1 MKTISSNTKIALAL
15 TACALALTA
24 CTPAAKTS
32 IPMSTLTPPVSQAPP
47 PSANPGSLYS
57 LGDSS
62 FLFEDNR
69 ARRVGDIVMVNIIEN
84 STGQNTAKTKSN
96 RTSSTNM
103 GVSAFFN
110 NTSMDASPIDLLTG
124 ADINNLGMKSPVGA
138 HPQIATTSTNNLT
151 TDGSTQRSSQVT
163 ATVGCRIINVLPGPV
178 FQIEGARQT
187 RVNDENQILVV
198 RGLIRPTDIAQDN
211 TIPSSALAD
220 AQVEYYGEGSLGDRQ
235 KPGWLTRV
243 MDNIYPF

>member
-1 MKTISSNTKIALAL
+1 MRTISPTTKVALAL
-15 TACALALTA
+15 TACAWAMSA
-24 CTPAAKTS
+24 CTPAAKTAM
-32 IPMSTLTPPVSQAPP
+32 PTLTPPVSQAPP

-84 STGQNTAKTKSN
+84 SQGKNTAKTKSN
-96 RTSSTNM
+96 RTSTTNM
-103 GVSAFFN
+103 GVSAYFN
-110 NTSMDASPIDLLTG
+110 KPDFDASPIDLLTG
-124 ADINNLGMKSPVGA
+124 TGVAPMGMKGRVGA
-138 HPQIATTSTNNLT
+138 SPQIASSSNNQLT
-151 TDGSTQRSSQVT
+151 TDGSTERTSKVT
-163 ATVGCRIINVLPGPV
+163 STVGCRIVSVLPGPV

-187 RVNDENQILVV
+187 RVNDETQILVV

-220 AQVEYYGEGSLGDRQ
+220 AQVEYYGEGVLGDRQ

>member
-1 MKTISSNTKIALAL
+1 MKPISSTTKIALAL
-15 TACALALTA
+15 TACAWALSS
-24 CTPAAKTS
+24 CTPAAKTA

-84 STGQNTAKTKSN
+84 SQGKNTAKTKSN
-96 RTSSTNM
+96 RTSTNNM
-103 GVSAFFN
+103 GVSAYFDAV
-110 NTSMDASPIDLLTG
+110 SLDASPIDLLTG
-124 ADINNLGMKSPVGA
+124 SSIAPMGMKSPVGA
-138 HPQIATTSTNNLT
+138 SPQIATSSTNQLT
-151 TDGSTQRSSQVT
+151 TDGDTERTSQVT
-163 ATVGCRIINVLPGPV
+163 STVGCRIVNVLPGPL
-178 FQIEGARQT
+178 FQVEGARQT
-187 RVNDENQILVV
+187 RVNDETQILVV

-211 TIPSSALAD
+211 TVPSSALAD
-220 AQVEYYGEGSLGDRQ
+220 AQIEYYGEGSLGDRQ